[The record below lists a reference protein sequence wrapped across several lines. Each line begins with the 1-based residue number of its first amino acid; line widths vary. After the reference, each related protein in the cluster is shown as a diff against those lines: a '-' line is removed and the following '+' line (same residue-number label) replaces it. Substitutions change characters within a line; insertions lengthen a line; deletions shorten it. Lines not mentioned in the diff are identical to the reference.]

1 VDKRTKKSRGT
12 EVAPLLK
19 RRVSL
24 CAVTKNSARWYDALR
39 SKRIHS
45 SMRKLATLL
54 LLLSLSALAQTPA
67 QKQKSLWAKMENTV
81 HRLAESTDGVAAVAI
96 ADLTSGEQLLINA
109 DEVMPQ
115 ASSIKITVLLEL
127 YKQAQAGR
135 LKLTDVYVVRAQD
148 IVQDSDIMGGLTP
161 GVTRI
166 TLRDLATMMIAV
178 SDNAATNVLID
189 RVGMENVN
197 ATLQS
202 LGLTQTKLRRK
213 MMDLNAAK
221 QGNENVS
228 TAREMTTLLRLV
240 YEGKVLNQ
248 EHTADFWKMLATHKG
263 SDIPTLLPEGLMV
276 ANKPGS
282 LEGVRTD
289 SGVVF
294 LKGRPFI
301 VSVMGT
307 FLRNETAFENTIS
320 EIAKTAYD
328 YFDRVGRASAYGRVI
343 SPNNSGVNP

>member
-1 VDKRTKKSRGT
+1 
-12 EVAPLLK
+12 
-19 RRVSL
+19 
-24 CAVTKNSARWYDALR
+24 
-39 SKRIHS
+39 
-45 SMRKLATLL
+45 MRKLATLL
-54 LLLSLSALAQTPA
+54 LLSSLCSWAQTPA
-67 QKQKSLWAKMENTV
+67 QKQKLLWSKMENTV
-81 HRLAESTDGVAAVAI
+81 SRLVDSTNGVAALSI
-96 ADLTSGEQLLINA
+96 LDLTSGEQILING

-135 LKLTDVYVVRAQD
+135 LKLTDEYVVRAQD
-148 IVQDSDIMGGLTP
+148 IVPDSDILGGLTP
-161 GVTRI
+161 GITRI

-197 ATLQS
+197 ATLRA
-202 LGLTQTKLRRK
+202 LGLTQTRLRRK
-213 MMDLNAAK
+213 MMDLNAAQ
-221 QGNENVS
+221 QGNENVA
-228 TAREMTTLLRLV
+228 TAREMTNLLHLI
-240 YEGKVLNQ
+240 YAGKVLNP
-248 EHTADFWKMLATHKG
+248 EHTADFWTMLATHKD
-263 SDIPTLLPEGLMV
+263 SDIPRLLPEGLTI

-294 LKGRPFI
+294 VKGRPFV

-307 FLRNETAFENTIS
+307 YLRDEAAFEVTIS
-320 EIAKTAYD
+320 QIAKTAYD
-328 YFDRVGRASAYGRVI
+328 YFDRIARASAYGRVI

>member
-1 VDKRTKKSRGT
+1 
-12 EVAPLLK
+12 
-19 RRVSL
+19 
-24 CAVTKNSARWYDALR
+24 
-39 SKRIHS
+39 
-45 SMRKLATLL
+45 MRKLATLL
-54 LLLSLSALAQTPA
+54 LLLSVSALGQTAA
-67 QKQKSLWAKMENTV
+67 QKQKLLWAKMEKAVTQ
-81 HRLAESTDGVAAVAI
+81 LADSTDGIAAVSI
-96 ADLTSGEQLLINA
+96 LDLRSGEQLLING

-135 LKLTDVYVVRAQD
+135 LKLTDEYVVREQD

-166 TLRDLATMMIAV
+166 TLRDLATMMVAV

-189 RVGMENVN
+189 RIGMDNVN
-197 ATLQS
+197 ASLQS
-202 LGLTQTKLRRK
+202 LGLTQTRLRRK
-213 MMDLNAAK
+213 MMDLAAAK
-221 QGNENVS
+221 SGNENVA

-240 YEGKVLNQ
+240 YEGKVLNK
-248 EHTADFWKMLATHKG
+248 EYTTDFWKILATHKE
-263 SDIPTLLPEGLMV
+263 SDVPRLLPDGLMI

-294 LKGRPFI
+294 LKGRPFV

-307 FLRNETAFENTIS
+307 YLRNEKAFEATIS
-320 EIAKTAYD
+320 EIARLAYD
-328 YFDRVGRASAYGRVI
+328 YFDRVARASNYGRVI